1 MPFLVDVHSH
11 TVAST
16 HAYSTLHDYLAEA
29 RHKGIRLF
37 ATTDHGPAMADAP
50 HPWHFINLKVVPRL
64 VDGIGILRGMEANIK
79 NLFGETDCDER
90 LRGCLDIVLAGFH
103 QPVFPPSSQEE
114 HTRAMINTMRGGMVD
129 IISHPGN
136 PSFPI
141 DMEAVVAAAVKFNVA
156 LEINNSSFLHSRV
169 GSESNCRRIAELAR
183 DLGATLVLGSDA
195 HIAFDLG
202 NHVQGE
208 ALLAEVG
215 FPVERLLNRSPRALL
230 DFLESRGRPPIAE
243 LASL

>member
-1 MPFLVDVHSH
+1 MPYLVDVHSH

-16 HAYSTLHDYLAEA
+16 HAYSTLYEYLAEA
-29 RHKGIRLF
+29 RRKGIRLF
-37 ATTDHGPAMADAP
+37 ATTDHGPDMADAP
-50 HPWHFINLKVVPRL
+50 HPWHFINLKVLPRL

-103 QPVFPPSSQEE
+103 QVVFPPSSQED

-129 IISHPGN
+129 IITHPGN

-141 DMEAVVAAAVKFNVA
+141 DMEAVVTAAVQCNVA
-156 LEINNSSFLHSRV
+156 LEINNSSFLLSRE
-169 GSESNCRRIAELAR
+169 GSEANCRRIAELAR

-202 NHVQGE
+202 NHTKGE

-215 FPVERLLNRSPRALL
+215 FPEERLLNRSPRVLL
-230 DFLESRGRPPIAE
+230 DFLESRGKPHIAE
-243 LASL
+243 LAGL